1 MYLTNIIQIMPV
13 YINQLSILINHKA
26 DVKDS
31 NILLFKLALKLDRKL
46 FLELTLQ
53 LFI

>member
-1 MYLTNIIQIMPV
+1 MYLTRIIQILPV
-13 YINQLSILINHKA
+13 FINQFSILINHKA

-31 NILLFKLALKLDRKL
+31 NILLLKLALKLDRKL
-46 FLELTLQ
+46 FLELTPQ